1 MKGPAPNSAKL
12 DVICVIFLLCCS
24 TYCFVCK
31 CVLYYFQRV
40 TSQMLLTNISYH
52 KQIEE
57 KGRVL
62 EEEGVTKNKLLG
74 DRSRGRKLN
83 IWAKF
88 GITAQGVI
96 A

>member
-1 MKGPAPNSAKL
+1 
-12 DVICVIFLLCCS
+12 
-24 TYCFVCK
+24 
-31 CVLYYFQRV
+31 
-40 TSQMLLTNISYH
+40 MLLTNISYH

-88 GITAQGVI
+88 GITAQGEI